1 MFFKKI
7 ISPLLLLLSFEVL
20 FQLTGKP
27 LNAIA
32 SEVVNTPRKE
42 RINLLAIERVINRRV
57 VLKLNERRVYLYKSD
72 RAIASYPVAVGKK
85 GWETPTG
92 TFQVMKMVKNP
103 TWEHP
108 WNGKLVPPG
117 PDNPLGDRWIGFWT
131 DGKNAIGFHGTPDE
145 NLIGQAVS
153 HGCVRMRNRDIQAL
167 FEKVNVGTLVVV
179 EH

>member
-1 MFFKKI
+1 MLLKKLV
-7 ISPLLLLLSFEVL
+7 SSLLILLGFEVL
-20 FQLTGKP
+20 FQLTEKSS
-27 LNAIA
+27 NAIA
-32 SEVVNTPRKE
+32 SENVNTPKRE
-42 RINLLAIERVINRRV
+42 IINALAIEKVVNRRV

-72 RAIASYPVAVGKK
+72 RLLASYPVAVGKQ

-92 TFQVMKMVKNP
+92 TYQVMKMVKNP

-117 PDNPLGDRWIGFWT
+117 PENPLGDRWIGFWT

-153 HGCVRMRNRDIQAL
+153 HGCVRMRNRDIQAF

-179 EH
+179 ER